1 MEKILSSS
9 SFNELSFINQGVATQ
24 CGCHISYLWPNLLF
38 NTLRGRH
45 NYAILEPYLYM
56 GKFETTPNSWRLVCM
71 NLHFYTCMSVTTQH
85 LSRIKA
91 RLLLLLLS
99 AWFIHTL
106 PLCGNLRCLLNC
118 KFCLCKRPYNKSSQP
133 GMHWPVYTSSAKL
146 LLLFSLPKVP
156 STLLTSQLH
165 YIKERSVLR
174 SPINHQKF
182 FIIIILCKQWYKIL
196 IVP

>member
-1 MEKILSSS
+1 MNWVLSIKEQLH
-9 SFNELSFINQGVATQ
+9 NVAAIYPTFDQ
-24 CGCHISYLWPNLLF
+24 ICFSTHSEEDITMLYLNHICN
-38 NTLRGRH
+38 
-45 NYAILEPYLYM
+45 M
-56 GKFETTPNSWRLVCM
+56 GKFETTPKSWRSVCM
-71 NLHFYTCMSVTTQH
+71 NLHFYTCMSVITQH

-118 KFCLCKRPYNKSSQP
+118 KLCLCKRPYNKSSQP

-182 FIIIILCKQWYKIL
+182 FIIIILCKQWCKIL